1 MAVTKKR
8 ATPSA
13 SRKKK
18 AQQRI
23 RKKIKAKVESKKP
36 SWKDALKKNYTGG
49 KKKAGK
55 GGRREVAVGDDGTP
69 LEGEDVEE
77 IEIQDEVDEEKE
89 KRLNKRDPLETQLF
103 LKGMSV
109 DVDEEEVITA
119 LRRISPNIR
128 KVFIVKNRT
137 TGVPT
142 GTGFVHCGNV
152 AAVDAVMAL
161 AQQNAREVS
170 SSTRD
175 DMKTKTEG
183 MTRHQAKRLQY
194 KLHNDAF
201 EVREP
206 FVLIRNTRVTIH
218 RALSRTDSHEHTNAA
233 EKKKNRTKVAG
244 DDPRNLYLLQEGHIE
259 AGTTAARDLPPQYL
273 DALQQDYDYRKNQLK
288 NSIMFVSKHRIS
300 IRNLPR
306 KLEEKDVRKLIS
318 DKIRKYLN
326 THEEDKE
333 EDKWGKF
340 GPIKNVKLLKD
351 TNGRSRGF
359 AFVEF
364 VNHNVALHALRQ
376 LNNNPTLY
384 GASHRLV
391 VTFAIEDMVAVQK
404 LQRIR
409 DTKKRRR
416 EDDDDMMRK
425 EYGEDAVP
433 PKRTDDSKKP
443 VVVEAPVVKRIP
455 KFIGH
460 GEEEEALVSAP
471 AAETTTD
478 DAPVITKAPRNPI
491 GPDGERKRQR
501 GARGKGGRGTDKDGN
516 KKEKKEKTVSEQ
528 VPTGTKKVKEAKEAA
543 PERRTRFPGPMASRK
558 TGVTRGHS
566 GIGPRPTKAGKADE
580 KKKKNKF
587 AQKKAAK
594 KEAM

>member
-8 ATPSA
+8 PTPSA
-13 SRKKK
+13 ARKKK
-18 AQQRI
+18 SQQRI

-49 KKKAGK
+49 KKTTKKVGK

-109 DVDEEEVITA
+109 DADEEEVITA
-119 LRRISPNIR
+119 LRRICPNIR

-206 FVLIRNTRVTIH
+206 FILIRNTRVTVH

-273 DALQQDYDYRKNQLK
+273 DALQQDYEYRKNQLK
-288 NSIMFVSKHRIS
+288 NSIMFVSKHRLS

-318 DKIRKYLN
+318 DTIRKYLN

-384 GASHRLV
+384 GSSHRLV

-409 DTKKRRR
+409 ETKKRRR

-433 PKRTDDSKKP
+433 PKRTDDAKK
-443 VVVEAPVVKRIP
+443 VVVETPVVKRLP

-460 GEEEEALVSAP
+460 GEEEVV
-471 AAETTTD
+471 AADTTTSD
-478 DAPVITKAPRNPI
+478 DTPAVTKAPRNPI

-501 GARGKGGRGTDKDGN
+501 GARGKGGKKKDKKD
-516 KKEKKEKTVSEQ
+516 KPVSEQ
-528 VPTGTKKVKEAKEAA
+528 VPTGTKKIKESKEDA